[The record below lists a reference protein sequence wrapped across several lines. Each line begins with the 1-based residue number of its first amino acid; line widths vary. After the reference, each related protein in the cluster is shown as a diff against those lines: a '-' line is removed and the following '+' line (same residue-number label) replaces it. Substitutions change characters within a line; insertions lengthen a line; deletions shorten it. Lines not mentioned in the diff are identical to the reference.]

1 VNDCIFCGPEPERVF
16 LENELAYALWDS
28 HPVTELHALVI
39 PRRHAP
45 DYFALTPAEVLACDE
60 LLRRTRDLVSGRDA
74 AIDAFNIG
82 INVGAAA
89 GQTVFHCHIHL
100 IPRRSGD
107 VENPRGGVR
116 WVIPRQGWYPEPA

>member
-1 VNDCIFCGPEPERVF
+1 VSVCIFCEPEPERVF
-16 LENELAYALWDS
+16 LENEFAYALWDS
-28 HPVTELHALVI
+28 FPVAPLHALII

-45 DYFALTPAEVLACDE
+45 DYFALTPEEVLACDE
-60 LLRRTRDLVSGRDA
+60 LLHRAHDLVSERDGA
-74 AIDAFNIG
+74 VVGFNIG
-82 INVGAAA
+82 MNIGAAA

-116 WVIPRQGWYPEPA
+116 WVIPRRGWYPERS

>member
-1 VNDCIFCGPEPERVF
+1 VSDCVFCRPESERVF

-45 DYFALTPAEVLACDE
+45 DYFALTPDEVLACDE
-60 LLRRTRDLVSGRDA
+60 MLRRARDLVSRRDA
-74 AIDAFNIG
+74 TIEAFNIG

-107 VENPRGGVR
+107 VEDPRGGVR
-116 WVIPRQGWYPEPA
+116 WVIPRQGSYPEPA